1 MSGRWNGGDG
11 PVDAAF
17 ACVNAVFEHDAT
29 LQLYQVHAVTEGI
42 DAQATVSVRL
52 EENGRITTGQSAD
65 TDTVLA
71 SVKAYVGALNRL
83 RVRRQKTAPDND
95 VRSVTMYS

>member
-1 MSGRWNGGDG
+1 MEGS
-11 PVDAAF
+11 AAVS
-17 ACVNAVFEHDAT
+17 AAIKVFGLVALAAALAAGVPLAT
-29 LQLYQVHAVTEGI
+29 PAA
-42 DAQATVSVRL
+42 AQSVAF
-52 EENGRITTGQSAD
+52 GQSAD